1 MAGSLLDPPQLA
13 SIPSIQSIHCFSSLT
28 DQMRNAVDSSHG
40 AGGEG
45 FAHIA
50 IGLRLAVGAEV
61 FVVDGTILQ
70 PAGGSGLG
78 IQRDQELPVAAIE
91 VQKEGPL
98 MQDRRG
104 PGPPEVVA
112 LEVAALPQLL
122 AGARIQASGARFA
135 ERYINSAFFNDRS
148 GRGVAV
154 VAFPEIRLL
163 RLKDQ
168 NVVNHLPGISVE
180 AQSIQT
186 AAVVGRRG
194 DPNLVSPN
202 DRR

>member
-1 MAGSLLDPPQLA
+1 
-13 SIPSIQSIHCFSSLT
+13 
-28 DQMRNAVDSSHG
+28 
-40 AGGEG
+40 
-45 FAHIA
+45 
-50 IGLRLAVGAEV
+50 
-61 FVVDGTILQ
+61 
-70 PAGGSGLG
+70 
-78 IQRDQELPVAAIE
+78 
-91 VQKEGPL
+91 

-154 VAFPEIRLL
+154 VALPEIGLFRLE
-163 RLKDQ
+163 DQ
-168 NVVNHLPGISVE
+168 NVMDHLPGISVE